1 MSSGELANKNMRRLP
16 FAGPGS
22 VEGADGCGP
31 GAFFAF
37 FWVPGLEGA
46 VLAAAEAAD
55 SVGFCAT
62 LPGPSQAPP
71 VLPSTVDRL

>member
-1 MSSGELANKNMRRLP
+1 MRRLP
-16 FAGPGS
+16 AQDGPGT
-22 VEGADGCGP
+22 VEGPDGW
-31 GAFFAF
+31 AF

-55 SVGFCAT
+55 SVGFCAA